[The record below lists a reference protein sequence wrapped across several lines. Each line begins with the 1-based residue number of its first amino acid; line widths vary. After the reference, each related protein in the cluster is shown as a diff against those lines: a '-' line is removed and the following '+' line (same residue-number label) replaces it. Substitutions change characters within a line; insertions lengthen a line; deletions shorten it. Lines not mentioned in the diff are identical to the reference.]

1 MILVIG
7 ATGTVGSEVVKQLNE
22 AGAEFKIG
30 VSSLTKAKKA
40 NAEGVK
46 AAVLDYTDPQTFQ
59 YALAGIDKLFLLSPP
74 GATHLEAGLIDAAKN
89 AGVKHIVKLSVIG
102 AEGEGFIFARE
113 HRLAEKL
120 IIHSGVPY
128 TFLRPNGFMQNYI
141 TNFSQSIQ
149 QQSAFYLSQGESK
162 FSMVDVRDIAAV
174 AVKALTQPG
183 HGNKAYTITG
193 PEALNNTQVA
203 EKISKVAGKKVSYVA
218 ISDDDMRN
226 AMQQQGTPPTIVEGL
241 VDLMHYYIAGK
252 AEEVSPDV
260 ERVLGR
266 KPISF
271 DQFAQDNAA
280 AFK

>member
-271 DQFAQDNAA
+271 DQFARDNAV